1 VREFSVPASVRV
13 DDVDTLST
21 TVFALADEQPDAVAL
36 RRRVDDA
43 WVDVTYAAFTAQVV
57 DVARGLVASGIEP
70 GDRIALL
77 SRTRYEWTL
86 FDYAIV
92 AAGAVT
98 VPIYETSSAEQVAW
112 ILSDSGAKAA
122 VVEDHRHAATVTG
135 TEDAPA
141 HVWRIVA
148 DADWPGAVEALTTRG
163 ASVPAAAVH
172 ERRTAA
178 RGDDLATLIYTSGT
192 TGRPKGC
199 ELTHANLLAEVRTVI
214 TVLPE
219 VLDGHGSLL
228 LVLPLA
234 HVFGKVVQCAVLDSR
249 TVLGHSPD
257 AKHLLDDLGT
267 FQPTVLLAVPR
278 VFEKVFHGAR
288 RKAVDGGKGKIFDA
302 AAATAVAWSKAC
314 DAGGPGAG
322 LRLRRALFDALVYR
336 RLRAALGGHVRAAVS
351 GSAPLT
357 EHLGHFFRGV
367 GVPVLEGYG
376 LTETTAAISVNTMSA
391 QRIGTV
397 GRPIPGQTI
406 RIADDGEILVRGP
419 VVFRGYHGNPDAT
432 AEAVTDGWFHTG
444 DVGELDEAGFLRIT
458 GRKKELIVTAGGKN
472 VAPAVLEDRLRAH
485 PLVGQVV
492 VVGDGQPFIAALV
505 TVDAEALPRWRRQH
519 GKPEGDGSAADLVD
533 DPELRGEIAAAVE
546 EANRAVSRAEQIRKF
561 RILPGDFTEEGGE
574 LTPTLKVRRSVVTSR
589 YADDVAALYSGVNQP
604 A

>member
-112 ILSDSGAKAA
+112 ILSDSGAKAV

-228 LVLPLA
+228 LFLPLA

-288 RKAVDGGKGKIFDA
+288 RKAADGGKAKIFDA
-302 AAATAVAWSKAC
+302 AAATAVAWSRAC
-314 DAGGPGAG
+314 DAGGPGAA

-485 PLVGQVV
+485 PLVGQVL